1 MGARMTNDEA
11 HIRFMTV
18 PGAHLAVGLGTDDGG
33 RVELLLFGNRAGLL
47 SLANVVLWLRAMA
60 SRRELLSF
68 GDLPFVETTDSIALH
83 IRVGADDATG
93 SHGAVRKLDRGAEFE
108 WAIPEDDL
116 QGVGLSIHHVAANP
130 EYEYERL
137 AVEAGSAA
145 GIQVRMTDTDEWL

>member
-1 MGARMTNDEA
+1 MTSDEA

-18 PGAHLAVGLGTDDGG
+18 PGAHLAVELGADDDGKA
-33 RVELLLFGNRAGLL
+33 ELLLLGNRAGLL
-47 SLANVVLWLRAMA
+47 SLANVVLWLRAVA

-68 GDLPFVETTDSIALH
+68 GELPFLETKGSIALN
-83 IRVGADDATG
+83 IRIGADYATG

-108 WAIPEDDL
+108 WVIPEDDL